1 MYWSPNFPGDLK
13 SCALFWSG
21 PRNGPTS
28 YQNATGTGAD
38 FAHFGAWDT
47 HPWPLCQ
54 QAGTFPHT
62 QLLWLKSSLSQHRPH
77 AVFHCLLL
85 RSDNSLKSSCAETCM
100 SAFYSTA
107 VQMKRVKEYK
117 QQVFPNLLLVAEA
130 GQGILIRAAMLAH
143 LRRAA
148 MSS

>member
-1 MYWSPNFPGDLK
+1 
-13 SCALFWSG
+13 
-21 PRNGPTS
+21 
-28 YQNATGTGAD
+28 
-38 FAHFGAWDT
+38 
-47 HPWPLCQ
+47 
-54 QAGTFPHT
+54 
-62 QLLWLKSSLSQHRPH
+62 
-77 AVFHCLLL
+77 
-85 RSDNSLKSSCAETCM
+85 M